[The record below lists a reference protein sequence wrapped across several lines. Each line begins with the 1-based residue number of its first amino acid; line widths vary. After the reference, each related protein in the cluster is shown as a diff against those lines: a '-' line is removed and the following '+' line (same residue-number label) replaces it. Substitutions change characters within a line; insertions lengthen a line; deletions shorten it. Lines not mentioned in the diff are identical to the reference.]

1 MQADAVL
8 SLPPLREVIARYGL
22 ANKKSLGQHFLLDL
36 NLTRKIARGAAGLD
50 GTVIEIGPG
59 PGGLTRALLIEG
71 AEHVIAVEKDDRCIE
86 ALQDIQAAAN
96 SRLEIIA
103 GDAMD
108 IKIKDM
114 GKAPHR
120 IIANLP
126 YNISSVLLSRWLEE
140 IYVKQNTFSERILMF
155 QKEVAERL
163 YAKPRTKDYGRL
175 SVMTQW
181 LCRVERL
188 FDLSPSAFTPP
199 PKVDST
205 VVRITPRT
213 GPMRADFKQVEKTTA
228 MLFQQRRK
236 MLRGSLKQ
244 LFADPQKILAE
255 TKISPTARVEE
266 LDVETIINLAQKLLD

>member
-1 MQADAVL
+1 MQADAVS

-36 NLTRKIARGAAGLD
+36 NLTRKIARGAAALD

-71 AEHVIAVEKDDRCIE
+71 AEHVIAVEKDERCIE
-86 ALQDIQAAAN
+86 ALQDIQSA
-96 SRLEIIA
+96 SGKRLEIIA

-114 GKAPHR
+114 GKAPRR

-126 YNISSVLLSRWLEE
+126 YNISALLLLQWLEE
-140 IYVKQNTFSERILMF
+140 IHATPGSISEMILMF

-205 VVRITPRT
+205 VVRITPRAD
-213 GPMRADFKQVEKTTA
+213 PARADFKAVEKTTA

-244 LFADPQKILAE
+244 LCADPQKILAE

-266 LDVETIINLAQKLLD
+266 LDVETIINLAQKLPD